1 MSLTN
6 IRRETA
12 LHGLWH
18 DFANLF
24 PMLDAAAQD
33 ALRADI
39 QAFGVREP
47 VILFDGRI
55 LDGRNRYMAARDLG
69 LDFPVADF
77 DGTEAEALAYVL
89 STNLHRRHLTE
100 SQRAAV
106 AAKLANMK
114 REDTLVNFRSAN
126 LPITE
131 NIEENR
137 NQPAISNAKAA
148 EMLNVSERSVR
159 TAKSVLD
166 HGAPELMAAVERG
179 EVAVS
184 AAAAIAELPK
194 EEQAAVVAEGS
205 KAVKAK
211 AKEVR
216 EAKRA
221 EAPEE
226 NPEDAKARRDLA
238 KLTRTGLEDEV
249 IGLRAEN
256 AELRAKIKELKA
268 EAAAMKEDLAA
279 FKTDDLGRA
288 LGNAQRQARTAEG
301 RMKEYQAT
309 AVRADRR
316 AKILE
321 AEVKKLRAEIENTMI
336 PLN

>member
-1 MSLTN
+1 MNQIANIAAESLPSLLD
-6 IRRETA
+6 RAATA
-12 LHGLWH
+12 LSSAKSSAEVLEAR
-18 DFANLF
+18 DFARVAY
-24 PMLDAAAQD
+24 DAAKSAGRMARAKQAHDDVIGAVYRAQAD
-33 ALRADI
+33 ALLIEARAK
-39 QAFGVREP
+39 
-47 VILFDGRI
+47 
-55 LDGRNRYMAARDLG
+55 
-69 LDFPVADF
+69 
-77 DGTEAEALAYVL
+77 
-89 STNLHRRHLTE
+89 H
-100 SQRAAV
+100 
-106 AAKLANMK
+106 KLAD
-114 REDTLVNFRSAN
+114 EYD
-126 LPITE
+126 
-131 NIEENR
+131 
-137 NQPAISNAKAA
+137 AA
-148 EMLNVSERSVR
+148 Q
-159 TAKSVLD
+159 
-166 HGAPELMAAVERG
+166 ERG
-179 EVAVS
+179 EVAKIGDNLPSVGES
-184 AAAAIAELPK
+184 NARPATAADIGIRRDEIHEARKLRDAEAAEPGVTARALDAIVARGDEPTKATLRREILAEKPT
-194 EEQAAVVAEGS
+194 Q
-205 KAVKAK
+205 
-211 AKEVR
+211 
-216 EAKRA
+216 A

-226 NPEDAKARRDLA
+226 NQEDAKARRDLA

>member
-1 MSLTN
+1 
-6 IRRETA
+6 
-12 LHGLWH
+12 
-18 DFANLF
+18 
-24 PMLDAAAQD
+24 MLDAAAQD

-114 REDTLVNFRSAN
+114 RGNPEFSKPAN
-126 LPITE
+126 LPDCATE
-131 NIEENR
+131 VS
-137 NQPAISNAKAA
+137 QAQAA

-159 TAKSVLD
+159 TAKTVLE
-166 HGAPELMAAVERG
+166 HGAPELMAAVESG

-184 AAAAIAELPK
+184 AAAAVATLPK
-194 EEQAAVVAEGS
+194 DEQAAVVAEGP

-216 EAKRA
+216 
-221 EAPEE
+221 
-226 NPEDAKARRDLA
+226 DAKAADAGDSAAPEADPDA
-238 KLTRTGLEDEV
+238 KLRRELSKLTHAALVDDLIAARHA
-249 IGLRAEN
+249 RAED
-256 AELRAKIKELKA
+256 RATIADLKTEISNLKA
-268 EAAAMKEDLAA
+268 KLAEA
-279 FKTDDLGRA
+279 TDGDIGRA
-288 LGNAQRQARTAEG
+288 LGNAQRRAEDMGG
-301 RMKEYQAT
+301 RMKEFQAT
-309 AVRADRR
+309 AVRLDRR
-316 AKILE
+316 VKALE
-321 AEVKKLRAEIENTMI
+321 AENKKLRAEIENTEI
-336 PLN
+336 QL

>member
-1 MSLTN
+1 MSQLTN
-6 IRRETA
+6 HRREVA
-12 LHGLWH
+12 LSGLWH
-18 DFANLF
+18 DYANLF

-33 ALRADI
+33 NLRADI
-39 QAFGVREP
+39 QAHGVREP
-47 VILFDGRI
+47 IIIFAGRI

-69 LDFPVADF
+69 LDFPVVDF
-77 DGTEAEALAYVL
+77 DGTDADALAYVL

-106 AAKLANMK
+106 AAKLANM
-114 REDTLVNFRSAN
+114 RDGDVSRFSQSAN
-126 LPITE
+126 LHSGE
-131 NIEENR
+131 AA
-137 NQPAISNAKAA
+137 QVSLGQAA
-148 EMLNVSERSVR
+148 EMLAVSRRSVA

-166 HGAPELMAAVERG
+166 HGAPELIAAVERG

-184 AAAAIAELPK
+184 AAAAISELPK
-194 EEQAAVVAEGS
+194 EEQASVVAEGP
-205 KAVKAK
+205 KAVKAR
-211 AKEVR
+211 AKEIK
-216 EAKRA
+216 EAKQA
-221 EAPEE
+221 PVASPAAPDDDPEA
-226 NPEDAKARRDLA
+226 AKLRREIA
-238 KLTRTGLEDEV
+238 KLTTEAMIDEI

-256 AELRAKIKELKA
+256 ADLRAKVKELKA

-301 RMKEYQAT
+301 RMREYQAT